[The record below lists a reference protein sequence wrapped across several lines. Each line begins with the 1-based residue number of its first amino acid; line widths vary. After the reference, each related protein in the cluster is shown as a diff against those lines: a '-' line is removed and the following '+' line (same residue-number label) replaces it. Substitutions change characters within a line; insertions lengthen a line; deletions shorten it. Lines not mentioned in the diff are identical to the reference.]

1 MNLFVLCFRKISGS
15 EKVNGWESGG
25 GVSRFSVEKNFSD
38 SAEKFRGCGESFRV
52 SFISGIDKV
61 WIRGGGE
68 AVSRFS
74 VQNFLSHS
82 AERFREGT
90 L

>member
-1 MNLFVLCFRKISGS
+1 MFFVANYSH
-15 EKVNGWESGG
+15 
-25 GVSRFSVEKNFSD
+25 
-38 SAEKFRGCGESFRV
+38 SAEEFHGWGESFSV
-52 SFISGIDKV
+52 SFLSGIDKI
-61 WIRGGGE
+61 WIRWGGE

-82 AERFREGT
+82 AERIRKGT

>member
-15 EKVNGWESGG
+15 EKVNGWESG